1 MVQALAFAEIF
12 GGLILAYAGYKGY
25 SPAEVVSGKVTKESP
40 TLGLGSSSSSGS
52 ASAEAVPA
60 GAATAP
66 SPTGLSKSELPK
78 NSAFGPS
85 PGNNP
90 SFGAS
95 AEAGGFNALSPTEK
109 REAEREGAR
118 G

>member
-25 SPAEVVSGKVTKESP
+25 TPAEVVSGKVTKESP
-40 TLGLGSSSSSGS
+40 TLGLGSSGSG
-52 ASAEAVPA
+52 SAEAVPA

-66 SPTGLSKSELPK
+66 PPTGLSKSELPK

-90 SFGAS
+90 SFGS
-95 AEAGGFNALSPTEK
+95 SPEAGGFNALSPAEK
-109 REAEREGAR
+109 KQAEAEGAR